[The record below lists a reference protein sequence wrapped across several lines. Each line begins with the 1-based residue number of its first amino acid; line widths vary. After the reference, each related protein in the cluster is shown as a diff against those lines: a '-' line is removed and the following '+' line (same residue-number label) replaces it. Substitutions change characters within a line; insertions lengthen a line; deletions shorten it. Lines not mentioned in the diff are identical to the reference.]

1 MRVVVTKIE
10 WMALNSIF
18 CDKRNFENGASTT
31 DRELEIVL
39 SVPTAFPAGRGSSD
53 VVQHSGFESLQLKR
67 IILPVFARFLAGVL
81 IGNFTVWQI
90 YCVLLQ
96 LF

>member
-1 MRVVVTKIE
+1 MLRVVFTKIE

-31 DRELEIVL
+31 DHELEIVL
-39 SVPTAFPAGRGSSD
+39 SVPTAFPASRES
-53 VVQHSGFESLQLKR
+53 SGFESLQLKR

>member
-1 MRVVVTKIE
+1 MLRVVVTKIE

-31 DRELEIVL
+31 DHEVEIVL
-39 SVPTAFPAGRGSSD
+39 SVPTAFPAGRES
-53 VVQHSGFESLQLKR
+53 SGFESLQLKR

-90 YCVLLQ
+90 FCALLH
-96 LF
+96 FF